1 MKTLY
6 DILGVEE
13 NATADE
19 IKKAYH
25 QKAKEHHPDSNF
37 SKNWSAE
44 EKINMNIYL
53 VK

>member
-19 IKKAYH
+19 IKKAFGRE
-25 QKAKEHHPDSNF
+25 AREKE
-37 SKNWSAE
+37 A
-44 EKINMNIYL
+44 
-53 VK
+53 